1 MRPPIFGRPL
11 TDAERPALAAGLRSA
26 DAFVLRRGQIL
37 LASARGERAPR
48 IAEALGC
55 DDQTVLDAVHAFN
68 ARGLDALQR
77 GSSRPHQPPPQ
88 AFPGER
94 STSGQ
99 HRQQMGAR
107 LEAWLV
113 AAAASQIA
121 ELVSFANGILRDFEA
136 VVAALVWDYSQGQTE
151 GQVNRLN
158 SSCSSAVAL
167 AVRSSISCASRCCIA
182 AHSAGGGQR
191 EAAVFIK
198 YAGVPI
204 LLRRL

>member
-1 MRPPIFGRPL
+1 MAWRTGPRRPGRHPTDRDSNPTSVLFRRRTFSPRQTRWILLRPL
-11 TDAERPALAAGLRSA
+11 EELDDE
-26 DAFVLRRGQIL
+26 
-37 LASARGERAPR
+37 ERAYR
-48 IAEALGC
+48 QQLSQESAAIAQAQML
-55 DDQTVLDAVHAFN
+55 VAAFWQLV
-68 ARGLDALQR
+68 R
-77 GSSRPHQPPPQ
+77 
-88 AFPGER
+88 ER
-94 STSGQ
+94 STGGQ